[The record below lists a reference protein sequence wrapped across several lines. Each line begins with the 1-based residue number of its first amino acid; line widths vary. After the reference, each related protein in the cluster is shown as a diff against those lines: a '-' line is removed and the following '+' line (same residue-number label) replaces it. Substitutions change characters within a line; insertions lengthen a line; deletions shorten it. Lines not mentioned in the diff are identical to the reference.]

1 MRRLLL
7 LLGIFLSLLVPTT
20 TSAEQ
25 DALSTPHRTK
35 KDRAG
40 DCRTVCGQHEAC
52 IETRCVE
59 MCRPSCRQ
67 GTFCTENG
75 ECAAIPVPE
84 EPILTE
90 ADRQR
95 LSGAE
100 SADSD
105 TLVFVDVGG
114 IIGLGVKPGIEFGKQ
129 HSIILRTTLG
139 ATGLMSHAYYADNEF
154 LRYEFSFGGSVGY
167 RFYEA
172 TWGNLRGF
180 YFGGGIDYT
189 YVRVA
194 DRNQPQFHES
204 LNGVAPFGE
213 FGYRWVFKD
222 ISIGFGPTL
231 ALRYPI
237 ATAFARS
244 NAPSCAGEVTCDEA
258 RGRKF
263 EGTVHF
269 EVGWFQ

>member
-1 MRRLLL
+1 MKYALWSLLL
-7 LLGIFLSLLVPTT
+7 LLFVYPSQ
-20 TSAEQ
+20 TSAEEK
-25 DALSTPHRTK
+25 ALSTPHRSK

-75 ECAAIPVPE
+75 ECAALPPPL

-90 ADRQR
+90 GDRQR

-100 SADSD
+100 SAQST

-114 IIGLGVKPGIEFGKQ
+114 VIGLGVKPGIEFGKK
-129 HSIILRTTLG
+129 HSVILRTNLG
-139 ATGLMSHAYYADNEF
+139 ATGLMSHAAFADNEY
-154 LRYEFSFGGSVGY
+154 LRYEYSFGGSVGY

-172 TWGNLRGF
+172 TWGSLRGF
-180 YFGGGIDYT
+180 YFGGGLDYT
-189 YVRVA
+189 MMRLA
-194 DRNQPQFHES
+194 DRNFPGSHET
-204 LNGVAPFGE
+204 LHGVAPFGE

-244 NAPSCAGEVTCDEA
+244 SAPSCAGQITCDEA
-258 RGRKF
+258 RGRRF